1 MTTAYLNSSC
11 NHAYLR
17 QSGNPN
23 GILRMVD
30 IITITVDQ
38 NVQKLRQMFWEVYDL
53 MFRVVD
59 GLHQNK

>member
-11 NHAYLR
+11 NHAYLS

-23 GILRMVD
+23 GILRIVD

-38 NVQKLRQMFWEVYDL
+38 KKKEKMKLKC
-53 MFRVVD
+53 FRRYMI
-59 GLHQNK
+59 